1 MTGKR
6 LLVVDDNRLVL
17 EVVADFFAPHGWE
30 VARAEDGAAALVL
43 LESFRPDAIVA
54 DILMPNLDG
63 WGLYDAVRARPD
75 LAEVPYVF
83 LTVDADLPQRLRALH
98 QGADDFIPKPFE
110 VEELHARVERLIERR
125 ARRAEAGNGETALLS
140 GSVEHLAMSDLL
152 QILALN
158 GKDGTVALEQNGS
171 RGSVEFVG
179 GVIVHAACDGTRGLK
194 ALYRMLGWPSAG
206 FRVLAREGNPRERSI
221 DGPASNV
228 IMDGLVSLDEWGR
241 WSAVLPPRGAR
252 LAFTTDAKLRLE
264 GHPVSPAEFEVLT
277 RARNGATVAAILDDA
292 PQPDAVVAEAVAGLI
307 SRGVLRMLD

>member
-1 MTGKR
+1 MTAKR

-17 EVVADFFAPHGWE
+17 RVVADFFEPHGWE
-30 VARAEDGAAALVL
+30 VARAEDGVEALRVL
-43 LESFRPDAIVA
+43 EAFRPDAIVA

-75 LAEVPYVF
+75 LEDVPYVF

-98 QGADDFIPKPFE
+98 QGADDFVPKPFE
-110 VEELHARVERLIERR
+110 VEELHARVERLLERR
-125 ARRAEAGNGETALLS
+125 ARLAAAGGRETALLA
-140 GSVEHLAMSDLL
+140 GTVEHLAMSDLL

-179 GVIVHAACDGTRGLK
+179 GLIVHAACDRTRGLK
-194 ALYRMLGWPSAG
+194 ALYRMLGWPNAA
-206 FRVLAREGNPRERSI
+206 FRVLGREGNIAERTI

-241 WSAVLPPRGAR
+241 WSAVLPPRESR
-252 LAFTTDAKLRLE
+252 LAFTADARTRLE
-264 GHPVSPAEFEVLT
+264 GHPVSPAEFEVLS
-277 RARNGATVAAILDDA
+277 RARNGATVTAILDEA

-307 SRGVLRMLD
+307 SRGVLRVVG

>member
-1 MTGKR
+1 MRGKR

-17 EVVADFFAPHGWE
+17 EVVADFFRPHGWE
-30 VARAEDGAAALVL
+30 VERAEDGALALRTL
-43 LESFRPDAIVA
+43 DSFVPDAIVA

-75 LAEVPYVF
+75 LEEVPYVF
-83 LTVDADLPQRLRALH
+83 LTVDADLPKRLRALH
-98 QGADDFIPKPFE
+98 QGADDFIAKPFE

-125 ARRAEAGNGETALLS
+125 SRRAAAAEGRSALLA

-171 RGSVEFVG
+171 RGTVEFVG
-179 GVIVHAACDGTRGLK
+179 GSIVHAACERARGVK
-194 ALYRMLGWPSAG
+194 ALYRMLGWPNAA
-206 FRVLAREGNPRERSI
+206 FRVLAREGHVSDRTI

-241 WSAVLPPRGAR
+241 WSAALPPPGAS
-252 LAFTTDAKLRLE
+252 LSFAPDAKSRVE
-264 GHPVSPAEFEVLT
+264 GQPVTPAEFEVLS
-277 RARNGATVAAILDDA
+277 RAKAGATVAAVLDDA
-292 PQPDAVVAEAVAGLI
+292 PQPDAAVAEAITGLI
-307 SRGVLRMLD
+307 ARGVLRVG